1 MSINR
6 ELIFIDFWKIF
17 FILAQMVA
25 SVKNKTDQVIMED
38 VFSPVIQFS
47 VLLGGKNISFNSM
60 LKALSVE
67 DVSILAISFLENFE
81 TATIRFVVNY
91 PDIVRKFCSKNAISY
106 HETKVLGIEVDSI
119 DRVVQVVN
127 IIFSAE
133 VKIHYMYSLLVR
145 PGGKIGII
153 LQTENNEFA
162 TNILHQTGIRTISQ
176 SDIGR

>member
-1 MSINR
+1 
-6 ELIFIDFWKIF
+6 
-17 FILAQMVA
+17 MVD
-25 SVKNKTDQVIMED
+25 SVKDRIDQVVMEN
-38 VFSPVIQFS
+38 VSSPIVQFS
-47 VLLGGKNISFNSM
+47 MLLDGKNISFNSI

-119 DRVVQVVN
+119 DKIAQVVN
-127 IIFSAE
+127 TIFAAE
-133 VKIHYMYSLLVR
+133 VKMHYMYSFLVR

-153 LQTENNEFA
+153 FQTENNEFA
-162 TNILHQTGIRTISQ
+162 TNVLHQTGIKTISQ
-176 SDIGR
+176 NDVGR